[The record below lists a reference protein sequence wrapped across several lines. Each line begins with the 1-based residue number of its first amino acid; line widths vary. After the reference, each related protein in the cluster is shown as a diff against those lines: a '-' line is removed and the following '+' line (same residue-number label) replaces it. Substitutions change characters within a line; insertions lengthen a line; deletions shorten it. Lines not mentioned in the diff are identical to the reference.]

1 MKHIYELAPFQ
12 SVRGVEDSLSHL
24 LVRTLRPA
32 TQSLDGSLGRRG
44 PTAELGSGWWR
55 DATAPTEPEAGAK
68 NIGVSVCACVE
79 EQQRETFPLSSI
91 LYRRLVY
98 REKN

>member
-1 MKHIYELAPFQ
+1 MFLGGAE
-12 SVRGVEDSLSHL
+12 ESLSHL

-55 DATAPTEPEAGAK
+55 DATAPKEPEARAK
-68 NIGVSVCACVE
+68 KQSGCVCACVL
-79 EQQRETFPLSSI
+79 RNN
-91 LYRRLVY
+91 
-98 REKN
+98 K